1 MGKVGY
7 ILAFSNDGEV
17 EDVTQSTQRLVTK
30 RMKKSQVFS
39 NIFHNSNGFLI
50 DWVKADS
57 ILSLPSDR
65 RQTL

>member
-39 NIFHNSNGFLI
+39 NIFHNANGFLI
-50 DWVKADS
+50 D
-57 ILSLPSDR
+57 
-65 RQTL
+65 